1 MNINNIL
8 ITTTFF
14 CLWLT
19 SQIPES
25 VQYSIA
31 FFFIF
36 TLGILHGSND
46 LSIVSKIKKV
56 ATLKKLG
63 LFLSGYILVVII
75 AALVFYVAP
84 KVALLFFILFSGYH
98 FGEQHFHNI
107 VKKNSI
113 YRGFLFISYGLVVLF
128 LILALNISEVSLII
142 QDIIGYTFDISVY
155 YYCLLA
161 CFIVFAL
168 LGVKYY
174 LDQIFDFKTIVYEL
188 FLLLVFFIVFSS
200 SNLIWS
206 FAIYFILWHSIPSIV
221 EQLDYLYKE
230 ISWKSFLKY
239 IKKSFVVWL
248 ISIMGIGSLLYFF
261 KDDKQIFLPIIFSF
275 LGAITF
281 AHSFVISKMF
291 KKNPSTFKKQTDS
304 K

>member
-25 VQYSIA
+25 VQYTIA

-63 LFLSGYILVVII
+63 LFLSGYILVVVI

-291 KKNPSTFKKQTDS
+291 KKNPPTFKK
-304 K
+304 

>member
-142 QDIIGYTFDISVY
+142 QDIIGHTFDISVY
-155 YYCLLA
+155 YYCLLV

>member
-63 LFLSGYILVVII
+63 LFLSGYILVVVI

-174 LDQIFDFKTIVYEL
+174 LDQIIDFKTIVYEL

-291 KKNPSTFKKQTDS
+291 KKNPPTFKK
-304 K
+304 

>member
-1 MNINNIL
+1 MNISNIL

-19 SQIPES
+19 SQIAES

-56 ATLKKLG
+56 ATLKRLG
-63 LFLSGYILVVII
+63 LFLSGYILVVVI
-75 AALVFYVAP
+75 AALVFFVAP

-142 QDIIGYTFDISVY
+142 QDIIGHTFDISVY
-155 YYCLLA
+155 YYSLLA

-174 LDQIFDFKTIVYEL
+174 LDQTFSLKTIVYEL

-248 ISIMGIGSLLYFF
+248 ISILGIGSLLYFF

>member
-63 LFLSGYILVVII
+63 LFLSGYILVVVI

-291 KKNPSTFKKQTDS
+291 KKNPPTFKK
-304 K
+304 

>member
-56 ATLKKLG
+56 ATLKRLG

-75 AALVFYVAP
+75 AAIVFYVAP

>member
-25 VQYSIA
+25 VQYTIA

-63 LFLSGYILVVII
+63 LFLSGYILVVVI

>member
-63 LFLSGYILVVII
+63 LFLSGYILVVVI

>member
-155 YYCLLA
+155 YYSLLA
-161 CFIVFAL
+161 CFIVFAM
-168 LGVKYY
+168 LGLKYY
-174 LDQIFDFKTIVYEL
+174 LDQTFSFKTIVYEL

-248 ISIMGIGSLLYFF
+248 ISILGIGSLLYFF

>member
-291 KKNPSTFKKQTDS
+291 KKNPSTFKKQTD
-304 K
+304 

>member
-56 ATLKKLG
+56 ATLKRLG
-63 LFLSGYILVVII
+63 LFLSGYILVVVI
-75 AALVFYVAP
+75 AALVFFVAP

-248 ISIMGIGSLLYFF
+248 ISILGIGSLLYFF

>member
-19 SQIPES
+19 SQIPEN

-46 LSIVSKIKKV
+46 LSIVSKIKQV
-56 ATLKKLG
+56 TTLKRLG
-63 LFLSGYILVVII
+63 LFLSGYILVVVF

-84 KVALLFFILFSGYH
+84 KIALLFFILFSGYH

-107 VKKNSI
+107 VKKNSF
-113 YRGFLFISYGLVVLF
+113 YRGILFISYGLVVLL
-128 LILALNISEVSLII
+128 LILALNIPEVSLII
-142 QDIIGYTFDISVY
+142 KDIIGQSLDNNVY
-155 YYCLLA
+155 YYCLLGS
-161 CFIVFAL
+161 FIVFSL
-168 LGVKYY
+168 TGVKYY
-174 LDQIFDFKTIVYEL
+174 LDKTFSVKTIAYQL
-188 FLLLVFFIVFSS
+188 FLLVVFFIVFSS

-206 FAIYFILWHSIPSIV
+206 FAIYFILWHSIPSII

-230 ISWKSFLKY
+230 ISWNSFLTY
-239 IKKSFVVWL
+239 IKKSFLVWL
-248 ISIMGIGSLLYFF
+248 ISIIAVGSLLFFF

-291 KKNPSTFKKQTDS
+291 KKNPSTPKE
-304 K
+304 

>member
-248 ISIMGIGSLLYFF
+248 ISILGIGSLLFFF

>member
-291 KKNPSTFKKQTDS
+291 KKNPPTFKK
-304 K
+304 

>member
-25 VQYSIA
+25 VQYTIA